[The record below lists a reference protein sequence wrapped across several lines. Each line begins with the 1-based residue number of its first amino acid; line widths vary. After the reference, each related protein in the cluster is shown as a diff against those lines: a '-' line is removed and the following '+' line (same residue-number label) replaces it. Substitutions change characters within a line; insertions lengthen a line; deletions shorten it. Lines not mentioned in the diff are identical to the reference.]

1 MCRPLMP
8 NTLVQIADIAK
19 KQQDA
24 ATALWNA
31 KYRLEDHAGSLKS
44 RKLFRFFISVLS
56 FLSSKISSFSP
67 SIILEEIKELCAAL

>member
-24 ATALWNA
+24 AKALWNA
-31 KYRLEDHAGSLKS
+31 KYRLEDHAGSLK
-44 RKLFRFFISVLS
+44 
-56 FLSSKISSFSP
+56 
-67 SIILEEIKELCAAL
+67 